1 MSKEER
7 DMKLDVL
14 RRVLPRKMIMA
25 FVVMSSVTVI
35 TACAG
40 DTKEESSMEGLTTSG
55 NESLVEEVS
64 ENDTE
69 DVSENLTT
77 ENLVEDEEEAEETEE
92 VSENGVSEN
101 TTSEDMESD
110 SEDVSD
116 EAEESEA
123 LVEESEEEEEENSTE
138 EVTTDSTN
146 PVTEEVIVAET
157 TTVEPTVAPTT
168 SETVVVTPVETPTAT
183 QSTDLGWDQYTTAEW
198 EELGIVDGRIPN
210 WTVSDF
216 NGGYTLGAYEYTSNG
231 VPIYSR
237 PGIRWPDYIINA
249 VGECCTPSMT
259 PLERANAIHHY
270 IGDMMDYDDTLTH
283 YTTRDA
289 FTYGVGIC
297 SGYAN
302 AFQSMCW
309 AAGVEC
315 DTVGGYINA
324 LGPVEGAHA
333 WNRVLINGTYYY
345 YDVCA
350 DGGGSNTSSNRM
362 ALTENSRWI
371 REGVTVTA
379 YNDIPDVL

>member
-1 MSKEER
+1 
-7 DMKLDVL
+7 
-14 RRVLPRKMIMA
+14 
-25 FVVMSSVTVI
+25 
-35 TACAG
+35 
-40 DTKEESSMEGLTTSG
+40 
-55 NESLVEEVS
+55 
-64 ENDTE
+64 
-69 DVSENLTT
+69 
-77 ENLVEDEEEAEETEE
+77 
-92 VSENGVSEN
+92 
-101 TTSEDMESD
+101 
-110 SEDVSD
+110 
-116 EAEESEA
+116 
-123 LVEESEEEEEENSTE
+123 
-138 EVTTDSTN
+138 
-146 PVTEEVIVAET
+146 VAET